1 MKRVIAIVDDDESGR
16 EGLANLMAAL
26 GYEAEAYSSAEEFMK
41 SARRDRVGCLISDV
55 NMPGMSGP
63 ELHRKLAGLGES
75 IPTIFVTA
83 YPDEEVRRR
92 ALAGGVSCY
101 LKKPV
106 VEEDLLAC
114 VRSALDHPSS
124 QNAL

>member
-1 MKRVIAIVDDDESGR
+1 MRRVIAIVADDESGR

-55 NMPGMSGP
+55 NMPGMTGP
-63 ELHRKLAGLGES
+63 ELHRKLAGLGER

-101 LKKPV
+101 LTKPV
-106 VEEDLLAC
+106 VEADLLAC
-114 VRSALDHPSS
+114 
-124 QNAL
+124 